1 MQMRQPVPTYFGRY
15 QVLEEL
21 GSGAMGVVYLC
32 VDPRLA
38 RPVAVKVIRESEHMT
53 PAEKTQFLA
62 RFRNE
67 AEAAGRLNHP
77 GIVQIYDIGPSYLVM
92 EYLDGKALSTILKA
106 GQAYTVQE
114 VCSIVL
120 QVADAVDYAHKH
132 GIVHRDIKPA
142 NIMMMDDGGVKVMD
156 FGVARLESSTLTV
169 AGTVVGSVRYMAP
182 EQMMGEQVDARADV
196 FSLGAVGYEM
206 LTGRAPFP
214 GKTITEVVGQVVH
227 GHYVPP
233 RQVDERLPDALGN
246 VFGGAFAVRPDD
258 RYPSAM
264 DFARDL
270 YIASEPVLD
279 LQIGEDPDPAGAA
292 EVRTTLMAPN
302 ATPPATTITRSVRAP
317 GEGTD
322 GGREGLIL
330 VDSDPR
336 GAEVFLDGKPV
347 GTTPVEGAEVSFG
360 RHVLRIE
367 ARGRGPVSAE
377 GPELHAA
384 AGANGRGASPRTV
397 RRLRA
402 RRHAAGAA
410 LRPDP
415 RLPTR
420 GAGEGDGR
428 LTGGGDLDRREGP
441 GHGRRHPGI
450 RGRDARRRR
459 PGGGHL
465 LDVQAGV
472 RRRHAG
478 LGADDPAAPVPAL
491 RRTETFRGW
500 RGPGRSLRPTSSRRT
515 RRLPPPCS
523 ASTSPA
529 LPPRGRWPGP
539 GTLGRR
545 RRSRCKSRDRCRA
558 CPRPRTPP
566 RPSWGGCSRRDRP
579 RRKPCLSY

>member
-1 MQMRQPVPTYFGRY
+1 MQTRQPVPTYFGRY

-106 GQAYTVQE
+106 GQVYTVQE

-120 QVADAVDYAHKH
+120 QVADGVDYAHKH

-182 EQMMGEQVDARADV
+182 EQMMGERVDARADV
-196 FSLGAVGYEM
+196 FSLGAVAYEM

-214 GKTITEVVGQVVH
+214 GKTLTEVVGQVVH
-227 GHYVPP
+227 GAYVPP
-233 RQVDERLPDALGN
+233 RQVDERLPDALGD

-270 YIASEPVLD
+270 YIAAEPVLD
-279 LQIGEDPDPAGAA
+279 LQIGEEPEPGAA
-292 EVRTTLMAPN
+292 DVGTTLMAPTT
-302 ATPPATTITRSVRAP
+302 TPPATTISGRSVRAP

-322 GGREGLIL
+322 GGREGLVL

-347 GTTPVEGAEVSFG
+347 GATPVEGAEVSFG

-367 ARGRGPVSAE
+367 APGREPVSAE
-377 GPELHAA
+377 VEVKREQPLKALSFTLPRARTGREELRAGQFVSFGPEVTPPVRLSGPIPAYPQAA
-384 AGANGRGASPRTV
+384 RERGMEGSPVVEIWIDEKGRVMDVAIVESAGAILDGAVLEAVAAWEFRPASVGGTPVSV
-397 RRLRA
+397 RMILQHLF
-402 RRHAAGAA
+402 RR
-410 LRPDP
+410 
-415 RLPTR
+415 
-420 GAGEGDGR
+420 
-428 LTGGGDLDRREGP
+428 
-441 GHGRRHPGI
+441 
-450 RGRDARRRR
+450 
-459 PGGGHL
+459 
-465 LDVQAGV
+465 
-472 RRRHAG
+472 
-478 LGADDPAAPVPAL
+478 
-491 RRTETFRGW
+491 
-500 RGPGRSLRPTSSRRT
+500 
-515 RRLPPPCS
+515 
-523 ASTSPA
+523 
-529 LPPRGRWPGP
+529 
-539 GTLGRR
+539 
-545 RRSRCKSRDRCRA
+545 
-558 CPRPRTPP
+558 
-566 RPSWGGCSRRDRP
+566 
-579 RRKPCLSY
+579 

>member
-1 MQMRQPVPTYFGRY
+1 MQTRQPVPTYFGRY

-32 VDPRLA
+32 VDARLA

-53 PAEKTQFLA
+53 PAEKEQFLA

-106 GQAYTVQE
+106 GQVYTVQE

-182 EQMMGEQVDARADV
+182 EQMMGERVDARADV
-196 FSLGAVGYEM
+196 FSLGAVAYEM
-206 LTGRAPFP
+206 LTGRAPYP

-233 RQVDERLPDALGN
+233 RQVDERLPDALSN
-246 VFGGAFAVRPDD
+246 VFGRVFTVRPAD

-270 YIASEPVLD
+270 YIAAEPVLD
-279 LQIGEDPDPAGAA
+279 LAIGVAPDPAAA
-292 EVRTTLMAPN
+292 DVGTTVMAP
-302 ATPPATTITRSVRAP
+302 TTSSPPAPTVTRTVRVAS
-317 GEGTD
+317 D
-322 GGREGLIL
+322 GGSSSREGLLL

-336 GAEVFLDGKPV
+336 GAEVYLNGKPV
-347 GTTPVEGAEVSFG
+347 GTTPIEGVEVSFG

-367 ARGRGPVSAE
+367 AADRDAVSAE
-377 GPELHAA
+377 VEVKREQPLKAL
-384 AGANGRGASPRTV
+384 SFTLP
-397 RRLRA
+397 RA
-402 RRHAAGAA
+402 RTGRQA
-410 LRPDP
+410 LRPGQFVTFGPDVTP
-415 RLPTR
+415 PVRLS
-420 GAGEGDGR
+420 
-428 LTGGGDLDRREGP
+428 GP
-441 GHGRRHPGI
+441 IP
-450 RGRDARRRR
+450 AY
-459 PGGGHL
+459 P
-465 LDVQAGV
+465 
-472 RRRHAG
+472 
-478 LGADDPAAPVPAL
+478 PAAL
-491 RRTETFRGW
+491 ERGME
-500 RGPGRSLRPTSSRRT
+500 G
-515 RRLPPPCS
+515 
-523 ASTSPA
+523 SPA
-529 LPPRGRWPGP
+529 VEIWIDEQGQVMDVAIVESAGAMLDGAVLEAVASWKFRPATMS
-539 GTLGRR
+539 GTPVSVRMVLQHLFRR
-545 RRSRCKSRDRCRA
+545 
-558 CPRPRTPP
+558 
-566 RPSWGGCSRRDRP
+566 
-579 RRKPCLSY
+579 